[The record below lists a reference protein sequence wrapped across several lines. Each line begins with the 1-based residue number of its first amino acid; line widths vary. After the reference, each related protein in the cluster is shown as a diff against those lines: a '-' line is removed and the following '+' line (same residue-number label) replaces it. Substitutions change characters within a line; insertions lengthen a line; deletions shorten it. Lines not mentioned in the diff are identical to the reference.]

1 MPYPGRPNRA
11 AGMTPHPETDTD
23 APSVVR
29 LDDHTID
36 ALAQRVAAL
45 IGPSAPTPTPIGE
58 VRGRSQG
65 SLLSAAQVAERFN
78 VDRDWVYAHADELGA
93 RRLGTGPKPRLRFDP
108 GEVAAYL
115 EPASRHATPCAG
127 RQ

>member
-1 MPYPGRPNRA
+1 
-11 AGMTPHPETDTD
+11 MTPHPETDTD

-58 VRGRSQG
+58 VHGRSPG
-65 SLLSAAQVAERFN
+65 TLLSAAQVDERFN

-93 RRLGTGPKPRLRFDP
+93 RRLGTGPKPRLRVVP
-108 GEVAAYL
+108 GEVVAYL
-115 EPASRHATPCAG
+115 ETASRHATPCAG